1 MIQSVLPFIELEWPI
16 MPHTILYIED
26 EPAIIE
32 LIQDVLAHPD
42 IRLIS
47 VTNGTEGLAKVREV
61 KPDLLLLDVVMPD
74 RSGWS
79 IYEEIRSDE
88 SLKQMPIILLTALL
102 HRYRIMK
109 EFSKSKI
116 DAYITKP
123 FDAGIVRQTV
133 ERMLGTVYWTKP
145 GQESGRLE
153 KPPRFEMQGI
163 RPPATDSP
171 SEPEQSAPILPQ
183 KSFTAESLSKKE
195 ESGKTKSRKRRKK
208 TTNKGD

>member
-1 MIQSVLPFIELEWPI
+1 
-16 MPHTILYIED
+16 MPHTIVYIED

-47 VTNGTEGLAKVREV
+47 VTNATEGLAKVREV

-79 IYEEIRSDE
+79 IYEEIRADE

-123 FDAGIVRQTV
+123 FDAGAVRQTV
-133 ERMLGTVYWTKP
+133 EQMLGTVYWTKP
-145 GQESGRLE
+145 GQETGRLA
-153 KPPRFEMQGI
+153 KPPRFEMQGVKSTT
-163 RPPATDSP
+163 TDSP
-171 SEPEQSAPILPQ
+171 PQATQPVPTASQKLLTAGTSPENR
-183 KSFTAESLSKKE
+183 KEGNEETAKH
-195 ESGKTKSRKRRKK
+195 RKRRRK
-208 TTNKGD
+208 TSHKGE

>member
-1 MIQSVLPFIELEWPI
+1 

-79 IYEEIRSDE
+79 IYEEIRADE

-123 FDAGIVRQTV
+123 FDAGVVRQTV
-133 ERMLGTVYWTKP
+133 EQMLGTIYWTKP
-145 GQESGRLE
+145 GQETGRLE
-153 KPPRFEMQGI
+153 KPPRFEMQGV
-163 RPPATDSP
+163 RPPAIASSP
-171 SEPEQSAPILPQ
+171 EPEQSALPTPQ
-183 KSFTAESLSKKE
+183 KPLTADTSPEKE
-195 ESGKTKSRKRRKK
+195 ANGKAKRRKRRR
-208 TTNKGD
+208 TISNSNKGD